1 LVRLYRWVCALPEFP
16 AVQVP
21 GKSRLH
27 DYAHWLSAS
36 QMELVLSSL
45 NKALVNEERALQIG
59 LENELDTA
67 GVFERRRGQ
76 RRRGQTLW

>member
-1 LVRLYRWVCALPEFP
+1 M
-16 AVQVP
+16 QVP

-76 RRRGQTLW
+76 YVNGAGDRHFGKAFECWHP